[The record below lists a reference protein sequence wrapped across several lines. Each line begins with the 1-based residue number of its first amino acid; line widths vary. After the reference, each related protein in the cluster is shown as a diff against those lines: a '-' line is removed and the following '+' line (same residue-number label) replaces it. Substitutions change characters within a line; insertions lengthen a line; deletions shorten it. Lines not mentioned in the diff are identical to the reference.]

1 MGIVSNPFERSKNAH
16 ENAQMTDNER
26 KLLLHVAEL
35 LDGWS
40 SNLDSLVG
48 AVNEETRLRPT
59 PSFTAMSLEDIAY
72 YAGVEERMKKYR
84 EERDAQMAK
93 MNSPEG
99 KKAANE
105 AGRAAERAQ
114 QAPMTATRAQV
125 LAEAEQVAR
134 SVGQLHEEHQQELK
148 RLFEAQQRREL
159 HLQLES
165 DRRARSV
172 AEAIIERVVQI
183 GITERK
189 AIEDI
194 NIDAIVTGTK
204 HT

>member
-1 MGIVSNPFERSKNAH
+1 
-16 ENAQMTDNER
+16 MTDNER

-99 KKAANE
+99 KKAARE
-105 AGRAAERAQ
+105 LGAKVSAED
-114 QAPMTATRAQV
+114 
-125 LAEAEQVAR
+125 EIAR
-134 SVGQLHEEHQQELK
+134 RV
-148 RLFEAQQRREL
+148 EAQRQAWVE
-159 HLQLES
+159 HGATM
-165 DRRARSV
+165 AR
-172 AEAIIERVVQI
+172 
-183 GITERK
+183 
-189 AIEDI
+189 
-194 NIDAIVTGTK
+194 DAISAFMLAQLGEGLTEMQYLHKVCGLSLTELLKGGSK
-204 HT
+204 